1 MVFDRY
7 LEPDDRERIEGY
19 LAHKWGI
26 TEDLA
31 GTTFKTGKAY
41 PCISHSR
48 KPMEVPFTIIQGRR
62 NATLQ
67 DIPVTDLS
75 AARKFGSGLKL
86 GNMPA
91 SRIEMGMNAVD
102 LPNNWTIS
110 VWLETPLVENG
121 LVDYWHT
128 LPPAQAAIKGVVLD
142 QAGNKEL
149 GIVGIVDFRGSGYG
163 EIRYCR
169 LASSSAVGLGSNTKF
184 YVDGTEVGSPITKSM
199 QASTPSETF
208 PLVSRD

>member
-31 GTTFKTGKAY
+31 GTTFKIKEGLSLYFPFEETDGGTVYDSSKA
-41 PCISHSR
+41 
-48 KPMEVPFTIIQGRR
+48 KR

-67 DIPVTDLS
+67 DIPGTDLS
-75 AARKFGSGLKL
+75 VAGKFGSGLKL

-128 LPPAQAAIKGVVLD
+128 LAAGAGGD
-142 QAGNKEL
+142 QRRH
-149 GIVGIVDFRGSGYG
+149 D
-163 EIRYCR
+163 
-169 LASSSAVGLGSNTKF
+169 T
-184 YVDGTEVGSPITKSM
+184 
-199 QASTPSETF
+199 
-208 PLVSRD
+208 

>member
-31 GTTFKTGKAY
+31 GTTFKIKEGLSLYFPFEETDGGTVYDSSKA
-41 PCISHSR
+41 
-48 KPMEVPFTIIQGRR
+48 KR

-67 DIPVTDLS
+67 DIPGTDLS
-75 AARKFGSGLKL
+75 VADKFGSGLKL

-128 LPPAQAAIKGVVLD
+128 LATEAGGDQRHVVFD
-142 QAGNKEL
+142 QA
-149 GIVGIVDFRGSGYG
+149 
-163 EIRYCR
+163 EIRNWVSTIR
-169 LASSSAVGLGSNTKF
+169 ESSISGAPGMANTMTAVGVTLRRSVWVRIQSFTLM
-184 YVDGTEVGSPITKSM
+184 V
-199 QASTPSETF
+199 
-208 PLVSRD
+208 RR